1 MSKYVYGHCIYF
13 HVLYWKV
20 CELLWKGWLHIN
32 ASYYK
37 VTYVCFKVQHLNNF
51 QTIFS
56 WCRHGKTHVE
66 WLWNYGKV
74 YYPSG
79 SLVSSSGPWA
89 QGPLQPDTH
98 TKQKKKPKVMY
109 RNTDA
114 HEHIPEDAVIMW
126 LQNTLWRDNASHIQ

>member
-1 MSKYVYGHCIYF
+1 MFMATVYIFMFYTEMYVNYYGKDDFILMQ
-13 HVLYWKV
+13 VIIKW
-20 CELLWKGWLHIN
+20 
-32 ASYYK
+32 
-37 VTYVCFKVQHLNNF
+37 VCFKVQHLNNF